1 MILGKIQIDG
11 TRATRLY
18 CEDITRGII
27 GAELEIEYIDPV
39 WDDLTK
45 TVVFHCG
52 GVTKDI
58 VTDALIV
65 TIPTEVVQTTGMTL
79 SVGIY
84 GTDANGNLAI
94 PTICEDLGCI
104 RGGANPSGDTSTDP
118 TLPVW
123 AQLQSQIDELREH
136 PPSSGLPSVTEED
149 NGKMLLVE
157 NSEWKL
163 VPSSRFVKNT
173 ISISSFTAS
182 PSQAELGSKVAAVT
196 LKWAVNMTPTE
207 LYLDDVAQDVG
218 LTSLTDSTERSSNK
232 TWTLKAVDDQGES
245 ATKSATLS
253 FLNGAYYGA
262 AAQPE
267 SIDSTFILG
276 LSKTLTSSRARTITV
291 NAGTDQHIWYAV
303 PARLGACKFAVGGF
317 EGGFDLVETLD
328 FTNASGYRESYYVY
342 RSGQTSLGE
351 TRVVIS

>member
-1 MILGKIQIDG
+1 MIF
-11 TRATRLY
+11 ATVKVTCATTQVVSRKP
-18 CEDITRGII
+18 IPAGII
-27 GAELEIEYIDPV
+27 GAQVRFEFNKM
-39 WDDLTK
+39 WDNLRK
-45 TVVFHCG
+45 MVVFRGC
-52 GVTKDI
+52 VTKD
-58 VTDALIV
+58 VLLDGTTV
-65 TIPTEVVQTTGMTL
+65 TIPAEVVGNPTPILWIG
-79 SVGIY
+79 VY
-84 GTDANGNLAI
+84 GVNADDTIAI
-94 PTICEDLGCI
+94 PTLWANV
-104 RGGANPSGDTSTDP
+104 GGVLPATDPSGDTSTDP

-163 VPSSRFVKNT
+163 VSSSRFVKNT

-182 PSQAELGSKVAAVT
+182 PSQAELGSKVASVT

-207 LYLDDVAQDVG
+207 LYLDDVAQGVG

-328 FTNASGYRESYYVY
+328 FTNASGYTESYYVY